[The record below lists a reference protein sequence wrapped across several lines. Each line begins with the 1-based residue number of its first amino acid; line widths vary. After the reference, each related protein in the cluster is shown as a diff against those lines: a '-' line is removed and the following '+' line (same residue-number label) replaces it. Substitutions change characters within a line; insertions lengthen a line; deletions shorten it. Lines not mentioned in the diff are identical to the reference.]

1 MSTTSGDPFGTV
13 YRLLDELQTKHVE
26 MAGQVDEYKQLVE
39 DLEERT
45 DPDRL
50 RMARSLPGARY
61 LVNTTFVRENWLK
74 VDAELR
80 RLFPE
85 EESA

>member
-1 MSTTSGDPFGTV
+1 MSPTSGDPFGTV
-13 YRLLDELQTKHVE
+13 YQLLDELRTKHVE

-85 EESA
+85 QSAE

>member
-1 MSTTSGDPFGTV
+1 MSTTSGDPFGPV
-13 YRLLDELQTKHVE
+13 YKLLDELQIKHFE
-26 MAGQVDEYKQLVE
+26 MAGMVNEYKQLVE
-39 DLEERT
+39 DLEERQ
-45 DPDRL
+45 DADRL

-85 EESA
+85 EE

>member
-13 YRLLDELQTKHVE
+13 YKLLDELQMKHFE
-26 MAGQVDEYKQLVE
+26 MAGMVNDYKQLVE
-39 DLEERT
+39 DLEERQ
-45 DPDRL
+45 DADRL
-50 RMARSLPGARY
+50 RMARNLPGARY

-74 VDAELR
+74 VDAELK

-85 EESA
+85 DE

>member
-1 MSTTSGDPFGTV
+1 VSTTSGDPFGTV
-13 YRLLDELQTKHVE
+13 YRLLDELQMKHVE

-39 DLEERT
+39 DLEERA
-45 DPDRL
+45 DPARL

-85 EESA
+85 EA